1 MAMKRFCAVLL
12 LVLAA
17 LFLFGF
23 ISSVV
28 RTLWFVSN
36 AEVLP
41 ATVSGYHNVQRDPQR
56 PPLYVAQ
63 LAYLRDGQGVV
74 ASNHDSSRIKPFALG
89 EQVTIYVDVDAPERV
104 VIRDLLN
111 LVSTPLLALFLSYL
125 FAWGSG
131 VIYRSLPQGPEPQAA
146 GKVDAFYARYGHYL
160 KPTTL
165 VLLLIFLPL
174 VGFISVFTFL
184 AQRLIPSLRRN
195 KRDAEALVKALD
207 AHGFFSLEHLPL
219 PLPAFKKQVRDS
231 QALHLGNYRVCDSG
245 SGSFA
250 ARVQSMAGWLGRRG
264 IDLNVRVG
272 RQPGELHY
280 GEGGVLRLQGL
291 DEADNVDS
299 RRVDL
304 ALGRLFNRW
313 LKQQGREERLYIP
326 YPYGDPV
333 MLSDALYRVLRESP
347 VYPRQSLPLEL
358 GAEGEGDITRLAK
371 TQEHPLAWRYH
382 RLFKLD
388 ADALG
393 GLAAADFSTR
403 LQQRLKSTGLRISRL
418 LGESSQSRLFAINGI
433 AANDDAQP
441 QLLLCVL
448 SPDAYKHCR
457 NIPDLDRQHGKPSDA
472 GPLLPMPCQL
482 SADNRFIFS
491 ENGTAIDALDLSNLS
506 ITRLAEADECRT
518 YMDMALDESGRWLL
532 FWFVNEDL
540 DFPQI
545 TLYDLQKNQRIE
557 LDCQSLIDYRFNSL
571 RWKQAPKLFNVR
583 NELTDC
589 MECWSIDLEGK
600 SLQLVTN
607 TETTTTYEE

>member
-12 LVLAA
+12 LALAA

-23 ISSVV
+23 FSSFV
-28 RTLWFVSN
+28 RTLWFVAN

-41 ATVSGYHNVQRDPQR
+41 ATVSSYHNVQRDPQR

-63 LAYLRDGQGVV
+63 LAYLRDGQEVV
-74 ASNHDSSRIKPFALG
+74 ASNHDSFRIKPFALG
-89 EQVTIYVDVDAPERV
+89 EQVTIYVDADAPEHA
-104 VIRDLLN
+104 VIRDLSN
-111 LVSTPLLALFLSYL
+111 LVSTPLLALFLAYL

-131 VIYRSLPQGPEPQAA
+131 VIYRSLPQRPEPQAA

-165 VLLLIFLPL
+165 VLMLLFLPV
-174 VGFISVFTFL
+174 VGLISVFTFL

-219 PLPAFKKQVRDS
+219 ALPAFKKQVRDS

-250 ARVQSMAGWLGRRG
+250 ARVQSMAAWFGRRG

-280 GEGGVLRLQGL
+280 GEDGVLRLQGL
-291 DEADNVDS
+291 DETDNVDS

-326 YPYGDPV
+326 FPYGDLV

-347 VYPRQSLPLEL
+347 VYPGQRLPLEV
-358 GAEGEGDITRLAK
+358 GTEGEGDITRLAK

-393 GLAAADFSTR
+393 GLAAADFSTQ

-418 LGESSQSRLFAINGI
+418 LGESSQSRLFTINDI
-433 AANDDAQP
+433 TANDDAQP

-448 SPDAYKHCR
+448 SPDAYKRCN
-457 NIPDLDRQHGKPSDA
+457 NIPDIDRQHGKPSDA

-491 ENGTAIDALDLSNLS
+491 ENSTAIDALDLSSFSL
-506 ITRLAEADECRT
+506 TRIAEADECRT
-518 YMDMALDESGRWLL
+518 YRDLALDESGRWLL

-557 LDCQSLIDYRFNSL
+557 FDCQPLIDYRFDSL
-571 RWKQAPKLFNVR
+571 RWKQAPKLFTVR
-583 NELTDC
+583 NELTDRL
-589 MECWSIDLEGK
+589 ECWSIDLEDK
-600 SLQLVTN
+600 SMQLVTS
-607 TETTTTYEE
+607 TEITTT

>member
-1 MAMKRFCAVLL
+1 MAMKRFCALL
-12 LVLAA
+12 LLALA
-17 LFLFGF
+17 TLFLFGF
-23 ISSVV
+23 LSSSV
-28 RTLWFVSN
+28 RTLWFVAN
-36 AEVLP
+36 AEVIP
-41 ATVSGYHNVQRDPQR
+41 ATVSAYRNVQRDPQR
-56 PPLYVAQ
+56 PPLYVAE
-63 LAYLRDGQGVV
+63 LAYLRDGQEMV

-89 EQVTIYVDVDAPERV
+89 EQVTIYVDVDVPERA
-104 VIRDLLN
+104 VIRDLSN
-111 LVSTPLLALFLSYL
+111 LISTPLLALFLAYL

-131 VIYRSLPQGPEPQAA
+131 VIYRSMPQSPEPQAA

-165 VLLLIFLPL
+165 VLMLIFLPL
-174 VGFISVFTFL
+174 VCFISVFTFL

-219 PLPAFKKQVRDS
+219 PLPAFKKQVRDA
-231 QALHLGNYRVCDSG
+231 QVLHLGNYRVCDSG

-250 ARVQSMAGWLGRRG
+250 ARVQSMAAWFGRRG
-264 IDLNVRVG
+264 VDLNVRVG

-280 GEGGVLRLQGL
+280 GKDGVLRLQGL
-291 DEADNVDS
+291 DETDNVDS

-326 YPYGDPV
+326 YPYGDLV

-347 VYPRQSLPLEL
+347 VYPRQRLPLEI
-358 GAEGEGDITRLAK
+358 GTEGDGDITRLAK
-371 TQEHPLAWRYH
+371 AQEHPLAWRYH

-393 GLAAADFSTR
+393 GLTAADFSTR
-403 LQQRLKSTGLRISRL
+403 LQQRLKSNGLRISRL
-418 LGESSQSRLFAINGI
+418 LGESPQSQLFAVNDI
-433 AANDDAQP
+433 AANDDALP
-441 QLLLCVL
+441 QLLLCAL
-448 SPDAYKHCR
+448 SPDAYKRCSD
-457 NIPDLDRQHGKPSDA
+457 IPDLDRQHGKLSDA

-491 ENGTAIDALDLSNLS
+491 ENSTAIDALDLNSLAV
-506 ITRLAEADECRT
+506 TRIAEADECRT
-518 YMDMALDESGRWLL
+518 YMDLTLDESGRWLL

-545 TLYDLQKNQRIE
+545 TLYDLQRNQHIE
-557 LDCQSLIDYRFNSL
+557 LDYQPLIDYRFDSL
-571 RWKQAPKLFNVR
+571 RWQRAPELFTVR
-583 NELTDC
+583 NELTDRR
-589 MECWSIDLEGK
+589 ECWSIDLEGK
-600 SLQLVTN
+600 SLQSVTN
-607 TETTTTYEE
+607 AETTT